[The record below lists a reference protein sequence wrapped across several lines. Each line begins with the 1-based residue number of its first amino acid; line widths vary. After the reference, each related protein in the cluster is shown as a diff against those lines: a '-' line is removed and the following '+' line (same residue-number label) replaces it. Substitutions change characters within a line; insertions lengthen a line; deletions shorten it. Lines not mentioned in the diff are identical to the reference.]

1 MRAAVIDS
9 DRTVCL
15 RDLEEPALQ
24 PGQARVRVAR
34 CGICGTDVRLPEMED
49 IAPAGT
55 VPGHEIAGE
64 VVETRD
70 CERVKVGSRVA
81 VYPNRSCG
89 MCPACILGEHQFCVN
104 GTLRSLGLGTPGGYA
119 ERLVLDEQMLE
130 PADDLDDDTAAF
142 AEPLAVVVHVASR
155 VSVAS
160 DTPICVVGA
169 GPLGSLLALYLR
181 ALGAER
187 IVMVHPS
194 PPRRKHMQAQGFT
207 VVTDTEALSAVG
219 EALGE
224 APAVVFECAGTTSAA
239 TLAVALVAV
248 HGTVILAGGAS
259 VAAPLTPADLLVK
272 EAWVS
277 GSFSCSR
284 DNFATAMRTL
294 RQGDLGALELVTST
308 IALDQLPAML
318 EELGS
323 GGSAQMKVVVAPNG
337 P

>member
-1 MRAAVIDS
+1 
-9 DRTVCL
+9 
-15 RDLEEPALQ
+15 
-24 PGQARVRVAR
+24 
-34 CGICGTDVRLPEMED
+34 
-49 IAPAGT
+49 
-55 VPGHEIAGE
+55 
-64 VVETRD
+64 
-70 CERVKVGSRVA
+70 
-81 VYPNRSCG
+81 
-89 MCPACILGEHQFCVN
+89 
-104 GTLRSLGLGTPGGYA
+104 
-119 ERLVLDEQMLE
+119 MLE